1 MPIYVTGYQFNGPSG
16 PGCIAHHHFGTVPL
30 CLYLS
35 ALCQHFQRAS
45 PLQLLGQFQFN
56 FLCSLQEKG
65 GSKCLKNSYHMTVSE
80 LRGAARTS
88 WSSCFYLFL
97 APLSRRLR
105 GSFKYGKPPSSVRRP
120 STLSNDFSSETT
132 GPNVTKF
139 HV

>member
-1 MPIYVTGYQFNGPSG
+1 MPVYVTGYQFNGPSG

-45 PLQLLGQFQFN
+45 PLQLLCQFQFN

-65 GSKCLKNSYHMTVSE
+65 GSNCLKNSYHMTVSE

-88 WSSCFYLFL
+88 WSSCFYLFFSSPEPK
-97 APLSRRLR
+97 APGELLVWEASVVR
-105 GSFKYGKPPSSVRRP
+105 PSSVVRP
-120 STLSNDFSSETT
+120 HFQTT
-132 GPNVTKF
+132 SPLKPLGQM
-139 HV
+139 